1 VCAVSGLNCRHHF
14 QLHLFSFCNQA

>member
-1 VCAVSGLNCRHHF
+1 VCAVSGLNCRQHF